1 MFLINFKIKNIFF
14 YSIIFNVSEAV
25 MIPIIFDFFET
36 RIHFEYLINGT
47 KTFAG
52 VSQSTIGGN

>member
-1 MFLINFKIKNIFF
+1 
-14 YSIIFNVSEAV
+14 

-47 KTFAG
+47 RT
-52 VSQSTIGGN
+52 